1 MQSTNSQMLPKARQ
15 TFVCRLAK
23 VCFYKSFHC
32 FDAFSVLTWSVGG
45 SLQICGWVFGCTR
58 PVGASRQLFGT
69 VQLFSDQGSFL
80 FCHHYLFIWPS
91 FEIQSYEVEG
101 KELHQCLINCLNVWP
116 SSRYLQLMYN
126 LWAAPFCHRH
136 EVTAWTFWR
145 PDFDLVFA
153 STPVQADSLSTPSLE
168 ISTED

>member
-58 PVGASRQLFGT
+58 PVGASRRLFGT
-69 VQLFSDQGSFL
+69 VQLFFWSRLLPVLPPLSVHL
-80 FCHHYLFIWPS
+80 TLLWNTIIW
-91 FEIQSYEVEG
+91 G
-101 KELHQCLINCLNVWP
+101 GWELHQCLINCLNVWP
-116 SSRYLQLMYN
+116 SSRYLQLIYN